1 MSNREP
7 VAQPVEHLT
16 FNQGVMGSNPI
27 GLTTSLAMSKA
38 SDGSTSMVDEVEALK
53 ARRAELERH
62 IAALESNR
70 IALYMPGI
78 TIVPQEGLPA
88 DDAADQQLAHLR
100 AAIIEID
107 TQLGTLA
114 ARRR

>member
-27 GLTTSLAMSKA
+27 GLTTSPAMSGT
-38 SDGSTSMVDEVEALK
+38 SDGSTMMVDEVEALK

-62 IAALESNR
+62 IAALESDR
-70 IALYMPGI
+70 VALYMPGVTMI
-78 TIVPQEGLPA
+78 PQEGLPA

-100 AAIIEID
+100 AAIVEID
-107 TQLGTLA
+107 TRLGALA
-114 ARRR
+114 ATRK